1 MHAKTNTIY
10 CSIWSNKGQGI
21 NNYLSFI
28 WFLNKMYTFTHY
40 DNNIFQL
47 FTKFFFT
54 YSLNTN
60 FLLLTVVYCLYI
72 RISRH
77 SLVRCELI
85 RWGSWCLLPPYF
97 ILSAHRAVSQLTY
110 ERERNKVFH
119 YIPLYF
125 SRYLRTWQIATR
137 CINCLDSWH

>member
-60 FLLLTVVYCLYI
+60 FLLLTKLKHFLIKYD
-72 RISRH
+72 ISFHILALSFTIKLHFISH
-77 SLVRCELI
+77 SSNLF
-85 RWGSWCLLPPYF
+85 Y
-97 ILSAHRAVSQLTY
+97 
-110 ERERNKVFH
+110 N
-119 YIPLYF
+119 
-125 SRYLRTWQIATR
+125 
-137 CINCLDSWH
+137 